1 MSRIDALE
9 ILKQHAGALDAY
21 LRDRFENQSPAPVRL
36 MEAIRYSLGAG
47 GKRVRPTLILETF
60 DALNPGNAPRDAAMI
75 SAVAMEL
82 IHTFSLVHDDLP
94 AMDNDDLRRGK
105 PTNHK
110 VFGEA
115 MAILAGDAMV
125 TLAFETIA
133 TQVSDPRLAIA
144 LVQALSHAAGPCG
157 MIGGQVLD
165 MAGETQTL
173 TLDQLQHVHR
183 LKTGALLVT
192 SCRMGALCAGAN
204 DDQRDAATRFGSH
217 MGLAFQ
223 IVDDLLDETATP
235 EQLGKATQKDRGKGK
250 NTYPRLLGLDG
261 ARAEA
266 DRQLQLAIDAISGL
280 GDRSQRLIALA
291 KFVVERKS

>member
-1 MSRIDALE
+1 MSRVNVLH
-9 ILKQHAGALDAY
+9 ILKQHAETLDAY
-21 LRDRFENQSPAPVRL
+21 FRERFAPGSLAPARL
-36 MEAIRYSLGAG
+36 MEAIRYSLDAG

-60 DALNPGNAPRDAAMI
+60 DALAQHDTPRDAALA

-94 AMDNDDLRRGK
+94 AMDDDDLRRGK

-133 TQVSDPRLAIA
+133 TQVNDASLAIA
-144 LVQALSHAAGPCG
+144 LVKELSHAAGPCG

-165 MAGETQTL
+165 MAGENQTL
-173 TLDQLQHVHR
+173 TLDQLQQVHR

-192 SCRMGALCAGAN
+192 SCRMGALCAGASE
-204 DDQRDAATRFGSH
+204 QHLDAVTRFGSH

-235 EQLGKATQKDRGKGK
+235 QQLGKATQKDRGKGK
-250 NTYPRLLGLDG
+250 NTYPSLLGVDA
-261 ARAEA
+261 ARAHA
-266 DRQLQLAIDAISGL
+266 HQQLTLAIQAISIL
-280 GDRSQRLIALA
+280 GDRSERLVALA
-291 KFVVERKS
+291 NFVVERQS